1 MTKLEQ
7 LKSEYSRIKKDLE
20 FYQNHER
27 ETHKNAEDCEK
38 KMKII
43 EEKIKEIEDNGK
55 KNKLLDCV
63 DFISRYCRG
72 QETCYHC
79 MFYDENGCTRCMLK
93 NAMNPAIWNDKLER

>member
-7 LKSEYSRIKKDLE
+7 LQFDYLEAKGEMEAYQSDEKCAHKKAIE
-20 FYQNHER
+20 WEN
-27 ETHKNAEDCEK
+27 
-38 KMKII
+38 KMKEI
-43 EEKIKEIEDNGK
+43 EEKIKEIEDNGE

-79 MFYDENGCTRCMLK
+79 MFYDENGDTSCMLK